1 MKKIVVMCAAQL
13 LGAMTVCGQK
23 TYLSPTHMAVD
34 TQEGKGY
41 VVLSTASALSQ
52 IDLDSEQVL
61 NTIPLDFEP
70 SDVCV
75 SPDGKSLYITENK
88 ADGKL
93 FIYATNTLKKKGNVS
108 VGAYPFAVCVNAEG
122 TKGWVA
128 NRFSNDLS
136 VIDLNKK
143 KEIARI
149 PMVRE
154 PKSLALSPDGKILAV
169 GNYLPSQASTDQTV
183 SSVVTLVDT
192 KTNHVIANVPL
203 QDGSQSVEDVC
214 FSKDGKVLFV
224 SHLLSRYQ
232 YPTTQL
238 ERGWMNTNAVSIINV
253 AKRKADRTFLL
264 DDMYQGAAN
273 PCGLALSEDGEEL
286 YVALSGSHDLMIV
299 SIMPILRDLM
309 ESDFLDPS
317 NNLTYMNSYKK
328 RVNLNAK
335 GPRYIMVNDGKLF
348 ISDYFSGGLSVTD
361 CKHPEKVRFVKLG
374 EEPEMDDIRKGE
386 MIFADGSLCFQ
397 KWQSCVSC
405 HPGARADG
413 LNWDQ
418 MNDGMGNPKNTK
430 SMLYAHMTPPAMIT
444 GVRADAETAVR
455 AGIKHILFAQFP
467 ETDNKCVDKYL
478 SSIKELPSPYLEKG
492 ELSKSAQNGKKLF
505 QQAGCADCH
514 KGDYLTDGNK
524 YNVETGIEEYDGAS
538 FDTPSLREIWRTA
551 PYLYDGRAKT
561 IKEVLTTFNK
571 NDKHG
576 KTSNLSEKEIADLE
590 TYVLSL

>member
-1 MKKIVVMCAAQL
+1 MKKIVLMCVAQL
-13 LGAMTVCGQK
+13 LGVMTVCGQNA
-23 TYLSPTHMAVD
+23 YLSPTHMAVD
-34 TQEGKGY
+34 AQDGKGY
-41 VVLSTASALSQ
+41 IVLSTASALSQ
-52 IDLDSEQVL
+52 IDLESEQVL
-61 NTIPLDFEP
+61 NTISLNFEP

-88 ADGKL
+88 ADGNL
-93 FIYATNTLKKKGNVS
+93 FVYETNTLKKKGNIS

-122 TKGWVA
+122 TKAWVA

-136 VIDLNKK
+136 VVDLNKK
-143 KEIARI
+143 KEIARV

-154 PKSLALSPDGKILAV
+154 PKSLKLSPDGNILAV
-169 GNYLPSQASTDQTV
+169 GNHLPDQAATDQAV
-183 SSVVTLVDT
+183 FSMVTLVDT
-192 KTNHVIANVPL
+192 ETNQVIANVPL

-214 FSKDGKVLFV
+214 FSKDGRVLFV

-238 ERGWMNTNAVSIINV
+238 ERGWMNTNAITVINV
-253 AKRKADRTFLL
+253 DERKADRTFLL

-273 PCGLALSEDGEEL
+273 PCGLALSEDGEKL

-299 SIMPILRDLM
+299 SITPILRDFM

-317 NNLTYMNSYKK
+317 NNLTYMNDYKK

-335 GPRYIMVNDGKLF
+335 GPRYILVHKGKLF
-348 ISDYFSGGLSVTD
+348 ISDYFSAGLSVAD
-361 CKHPEKVRFVKLG
+361 CNNPEKIRFVKLG

-405 HPGARADG
+405 HPGSRADG

-467 ETDNKCVDKYL
+467 EADNKCVDKYL
-478 SSIKELPSPYLEKG
+478 SSLKELPSPYLEKG
-492 ELSKSAQNGKKLF
+492 KLSKSAQNGKKLF

-524 YNVETGIEEYDGAS
+524 YNVGTGIEEYDGAS
-538 FDTPSLREIWRTA
+538 FDTPGLREIWRTA

-590 TYVLSL
+590 TYILSL